1 MTLPRRTIHVS
12 RIACAHPH
20 VGTTECRVPVR
31 MRLFDIV
38 CSLGGAS
45 STWLIS
51 HVSCLFACT
60 FSATGPINAYY
71 TAWTG
76 CEQPIARSPHS
87 HVGWTHAAAAV
98 LRTYIAACAHAPVHA
113 RRRVRW
119 DRQPHLPGLVGT
131 GMHDASL
138 LVLGSHTMQRSTR
151 RTNVQ
156 RDEWRTAC
164 NVQRTPLRQA
174 CWTRACWCSAHRC
187 SSRTMSC
194 STGRRSRSPKPAHA
208 HVAWR
213 MLHVAWRIAHVV
225 YCCCRL

>member
-1 MTLPRRTIHVS
+1 
-12 RIACAHPH
+12 
-20 VGTTECRVPVR
+20 

-187 SSRTMSC
+187 SSLTMSC